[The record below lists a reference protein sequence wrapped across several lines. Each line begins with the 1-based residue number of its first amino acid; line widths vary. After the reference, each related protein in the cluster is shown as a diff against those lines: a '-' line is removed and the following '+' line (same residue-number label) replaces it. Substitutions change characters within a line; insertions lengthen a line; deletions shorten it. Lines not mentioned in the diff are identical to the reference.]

1 VLDVGGGGAGVMAW
15 RDVLRAEWE
24 AAGGEGAPPLGRAT
38 VVVGSDSLRVRAA
51 KLLDDTTF
59 IPRLPEDVPLTDD
72 FPEGASPRR
81 RYDVIL
87 APYTLWHH
95 KTDVARKYLVETLWA
110 LLNPD
115 GGVVVFLEKGT
126 PRGFEAV
133 AGARAHL
140 LTNLIEHPGKKRND
154 DANRPLDDG
163 AEARERQQ
171 RDVGMLVAP
180 CTNHGACPL
189 YRVPGEAR
197 NRRDVCAAA
206 QRYIRPPFLQR
217 ILRGKR
223 RNHDDVSFSY
233 VVARRGVD
241 ERREGLM
248 TGDRATTRAFSGYGR
263 DLHVSEDDVRQHDA
277 AVAGMS
283 SLLPPPAEP
292 SADRTDD
299 RVPRALA
306 LPRLVR
312 PPLKRAGLVLLDVCT
327 PSATFERWL
336 VSRRAGKAAWRD
348 ARKARWGDLW
358 ALGAQSRDL
367 NRKVAVGT
375 VMKKDAWKVS
385 RRGAI
390 RQAMREEED
399 DDDDK

>member
-1 VLDVGGGGAGVMAW
+1 
-15 RDVLRAEWE
+15 
-24 AAGGEGAPPLGRAT
+24 
-38 VVVGSDSLRVRAA
+38 
-51 KLLDDTTF
+51 
-59 IPRLPEDVPLTDD
+59 
-72 FPEGASPRR
+72 
-81 RYDVIL
+81 
-87 APYTLWHH
+87 
-95 KTDVARKYLVETLWA
+95 
-110 LLNPD
+110 
-115 GGVVVFLEKGT
+115 
-126 PRGFEAV
+126 
-133 AGARAHL
+133 
-140 LTNLIEHPGKKRND
+140 
-154 DANRPLDDG
+154 
-163 AEARERQQ
+163 
-171 RDVGMLVAP
+171 
-180 CTNHGACPL
+180 
-189 YRVPGEAR
+189 
-197 NRRDVCAAA
+197 
-206 QRYIRPPFLQR
+206 
-217 ILRGKR
+217 
-223 RNHDDVSFSY
+223 
-233 VVARRGVD
+233 
-241 ERREGLM
+241 M

-292 SADRTDD
+292 SPDRTDD